1 MNAEDSDSTHTTCPY
16 CGVGCG
22 VQAHT
27 NFGVIESVQG
37 TTTHPANFGR
47 LCVKGSALHETMGE
61 QGRLLHPRIAGVRTD
76 WNSALDNV
84 AASLRKII
92 RKHGPDAVAFYLS
105 GQLLTEDYYVANK
118 LMKGFI
124 GSANVDTNS
133 RLCMASAVA
142 GYKRAFGADAVP
154 CSYEDLECCDLLVMV
169 GSNAA
174 WTHPVLYQRIV
185 AAKAARPGMR
195 VVVIDPRR
203 TATCEIAD
211 LHLALRPGADAF
223 VFAGLLQYLA
233 QRRAL
238 DRDYIDNCTEGF
250 DAAVAAGEDF
260 DIDTTAERSGLDNGA
275 LEQFYQWFARTE
287 RTVTFYSQGI
297 NQSATGT
304 DKCNAIINC
313 HLATGRLGKPGMG
326 PFSIT
331 GQPNAMGGREVGG
344 LANQLAAHMDFT
356 PANVERV
363 ARFWRAEKM
372 PTQPGLKAV
381 DLFAAIESGE
391 IKAVWIMATNP
402 VVSLPES
409 ERVRAALLQCELVIV
424 SDCIENTDTTACADV
439 LLPATGWGEKDGTVT
454 NSERRISRQ
463 RALLAPAGEARH
475 DWWIISEVAK
485 RLGFAQAFS
494 YTCPADIFKE
504 HAALSA
510 FENDGTRDFDIGA
523 LADLDQGAYDDLTP
537 IQWPVNKA
545 NPNGTAR
552 MFSDGKFFTASGR
565 ARFVT
570 LTPALPQHEPTFDTP
585 FLLNTGRLRDQWHT
599 MTRTGRA
606 PRLLAHT
613 GAPFV
618 AMNPRDAMS
627 KGIREGDLVRLHN
640 IDSHGDRQE
649 LLLQANIDS
658 GLRDGDIYVPI
669 HWNDQFAANSRVNRL
684 IAPRTDPI
692 SGQPESKYAFVGV
705 QGSKVQRWVALIS
718 REPLPTG
725 PFDFWVKTPVTDGWY
740 YLMADTTV
748 PTQCSEQAWLEWL
761 HGLQQG
767 LRQSGEHRLEKIEL
781 SNTVSGDYRALLCH
795 DPRIEIALFS
805 GRERGLL
812 PDTEWLQSLLNHK
825 VDPQSWRLLARQET
839 AAFTANRVICSCF
852 RISEQQII
860 GAIDKGARS
869 AEDLGRLLRCGT
881 NCGSCIPELK
891 QLVARQSRA
900 V

>member
-1 MNAEDSDSTHTTCPY
+1 MIAEDSDSTHTTCPY

-22 VQAHT
+22 VQART
-27 NFGVIESVQG
+27 AFGVIESVQG
-37 TTTHPANFGR
+37 TSTHPANFGR

-76 WNSALDNV
+76 WNSALDHV
-84 AASLRKII
+84 SASLRKII

-203 TATCEIAD
+203 TATCDIAD

-223 VFAGLLQYLA
+223 VFAGLLHYLA

-250 DAAVAAGEDF
+250 DAALTACDDF
-260 DIDTTAERSGLDNGA
+260 DIETTAERSGLDSGA
-275 LEQFYQWFARTE
+275 LEQFYLWFARTE
-287 RTVTFYSQGI
+287 KAVTFYSQGI

-363 ARFWRAEKM
+363 ARFWKAEKM
-372 PTQPGLKAV
+372 ATQPGLKAV
-381 DLFAAIESGE
+381 DLFDAIESGKV
-391 IKAVWIMATNP
+391 KAVWIMATNP

-439 LLPATGWGEKDGTVT
+439 LLPATGWGEKDGTAT

-485 RLGFAQAFS
+485 RLGFADAFHYDS
-494 YTCPADIFKE
+494 AADIFQE

-510 FENDGTRDFDIGA
+510 FENAGTRAFDIGA
-523 LADLDQGAYDDLTP
+523 FADLDKAAYDAMTP
-537 IQWPVNKA
+537 VQWPVTSA
-545 NPNGTAR
+545 NPTGTAR
-552 MFSDGKFFTASGR
+552 LFSAGKFFTPSGR

-570 LTPALPQHEPTFDTP
+570 LIPAMPQTEPTVQTP

-618 AMNPRDAMS
+618 AMNPRDALS

-640 IDSHGDRQE
+640 IDSHGERQE
-649 LLLQANIDS
+649 MLLQANIDS
-658 GLRDGDIYVPI
+658 GLRDGDVFVPI
-669 HWNDQFAANSRVNRL
+669 HWNDQFAANSRISRL

-692 SGQPESKYAFVGV
+692 SGQPESKYAFVGL
-705 QGSKVQRWVALIS
+705 QGIKVQRWVALIS
-718 REPLPTG
+718 REPVPVG
-725 PFDFWVKTPVTDGWY
+725 PFDFWVKTPVTDGWHT
-740 YLMADTTV
+740 LLADTAI
-748 PTQCSEQAWLEWL
+748 PTKQTEEAWQTWISNLL
-761 HGLQQG
+761 PG
-767 LRQSGEHRLEKIEL
+767 LEKIEL
-781 SNTVSGDYRALLCH
+781 SNTVSGDYRALLCRDQH
-795 DPRIEIALFS
+795 IEIALFA
-805 GRERGLL
+805 GRERSLL
-812 PDTEWLQSLLNHK
+812 PDIHWLQSLFNHK
-825 VDPQSWRLLARQET
+825 VDSQSGRLLDRQEVS
-839 AAFTANRVICSCF
+839 AIGANRVICSCF
-852 RISEQQII
+852 RVTEQQISA
-860 GAIDKGARS
+860 AIDKGARS
-869 AEDLGRLLRCGT
+869 AEDLGRALRCGT

-900 V
+900 S